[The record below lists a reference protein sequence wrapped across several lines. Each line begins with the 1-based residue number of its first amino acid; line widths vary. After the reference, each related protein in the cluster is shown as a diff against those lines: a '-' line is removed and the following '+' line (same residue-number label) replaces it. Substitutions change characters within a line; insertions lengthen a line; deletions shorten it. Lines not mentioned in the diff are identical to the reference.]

1 MSDENLV
8 LADLAIEFWKALRA
22 HERTL
27 QHVPILQLPK
37 VEAQIRFST
46 SRLDFLLQQTGLSL
60 VLFSGTY
67 TPNLPATAMNGD
79 EFSGTN
85 ETLLIERT
93 VEPAIVH
100 QEGMRVVRMGKV
112 WLQKGSPN
120 VSRD

>member
-1 MSDENLV
+1 MNDENLV
-8 LADLAIEFWKALRA
+8 LTDLAIEFWKALRA

-27 QHVPILQLPK
+27 QYVPILQLAK

-46 SRLDFLLQQTGLSL
+46 NRLDFLLRQAGLSL
-60 VLFSGTY
+60 VSFGGPY

-79 EFSGTN
+79 EFSGTH
-85 ETLLIERT
+85 EPLFIERT

-100 QEGMRVVRMGKV
+100 QEDMRVMRMGKV

>member
-1 MSDENLV
+1 MNDENLT

-27 QHVPILQLPK
+27 QYVPILQLPK

-46 SRLDFLLQQTGLSL
+46 SRLDLLLHQAGLSL
-60 VLFSGTY
+60 VLFNGPY
-67 TPNLPATAMNGD
+67 TPNLPALAMNSD
-79 EFSGTN
+79 EFYGSN
-85 ETLLIERT
+85 EPLMIERT

-100 QEGMRVVRMGKV
+100 QEGMRVMRMGKV
-112 WLQKGSPN
+112 WLEKGSPH